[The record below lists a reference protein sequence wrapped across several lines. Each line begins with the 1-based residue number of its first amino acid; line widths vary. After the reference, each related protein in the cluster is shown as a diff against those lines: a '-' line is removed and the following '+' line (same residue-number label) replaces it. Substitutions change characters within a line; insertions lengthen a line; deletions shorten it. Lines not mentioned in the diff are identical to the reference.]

1 MQRYRPERHEKDT
14 QRIKKIKK
22 NISFYLRLIKN
33 AYLCPH
39 IEQNNDRTMHN
50 AFDISSTTSGAR
62 EVVFDF
68 LFHTHLTYFNT
79 ENLAVP
85 NTLLTH
91 THTHIRYRRNF
102 SLKCFRLRAR
112 EACRNL
118 IRQRTPESSFV
129 SFFVCF
135 HSLFP
140 TLYIHSL

>member
-91 THTHIRYRRNF
+91 THTHTHTHTFATGVIF
-102 SLKCFRLRAR
+102 L
-112 EACRNL
+112 
-118 IRQRTPESSFV
+118 
-129 SFFVCF
+129 
-135 HSLFP
+135 
-140 TLYIHSL
+140 